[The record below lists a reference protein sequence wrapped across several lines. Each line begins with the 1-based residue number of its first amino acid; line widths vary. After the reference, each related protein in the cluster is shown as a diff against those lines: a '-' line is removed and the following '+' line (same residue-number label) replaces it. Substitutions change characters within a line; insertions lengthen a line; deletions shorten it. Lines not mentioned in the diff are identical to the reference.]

1 MQPGEGVRLRDLVV
15 VWIGAAEKLGID
27 LGISDRLFC

>member
-1 MQPGEGVRLRDLVV
+1 MQLGEGVRLRVLVV
-15 VWIGAAEKLGID
+15 GWIRAAEKLGID

>member
-1 MQPGEGVRLRDLVV
+1 MQPGEGVGLRDLVV
-15 VWIGAAEKLGID
+15 VWIGAAERLGID